1 MINGLRGD
9 SYIVVGGDG
18 GDTSPPYVPMN
29 HENPI
34 QGMMRVWGSTIQ
46 VFNGSGW
53 STMPLSYTTVGINPV
68 YQQAINWA
76 LDKMT
81 QEQQMKVLAA
91 QHPAIADLVDK
102 VDQAQEQLRM
112 TAALVKT

>member
-18 GDTSPPYVPMN
+18 GDTSLPYVPMN

-53 STMPLSYTTVGINPV
+53 STMPLSYSTVGINPV

-76 LDKMT
+76 LAKMT
-81 QEQQMKVLAA
+81 QEQQMKALAE
-91 QHPAIADLVDK
+91 QHPAIADLVAAVDK
-102 VDQAQEQLRM
+102 AQEQLQM
-112 TAALVKT
+112 TAALVKI